1 LNPVTLHI
9 LGGDMGSGN
18 QRGLSMIGF
27 LFTTAVV
34 IVAALVLFRVGPAYI
49 EYFTVQKALDETMR
63 DVQDPS
69 AAELRR
75 AMDRRL
81 SAAYVDS
88 VQASDL
94 VVGREG
100 DRIVATM
107 TWQRVLHMIGNA
119 SILLDFEAHSTR

>member
-1 LNPVTLHI
+1 
-9 LGGDMGSGN
+9 MGSGN

-34 IVAALVLFRVGPAYI
+34 IVAALVLVRVGPAYV

-63 DVQDPS
+63 DVQDPT
-69 AAELRR
+69 AAEIRR
-75 AMDRRL
+75 LMDRRL

-88 VQASDL
+88 VQATD
-94 VVGREG
+94 VVVERDGNA
-100 DRIVATM
+100 IVATM

-119 SILLDFEAHSTR
+119 SILLDFEARSTR

>member
-1 LNPVTLHI
+1 
-9 LGGDMGSGN
+9 MGSGN